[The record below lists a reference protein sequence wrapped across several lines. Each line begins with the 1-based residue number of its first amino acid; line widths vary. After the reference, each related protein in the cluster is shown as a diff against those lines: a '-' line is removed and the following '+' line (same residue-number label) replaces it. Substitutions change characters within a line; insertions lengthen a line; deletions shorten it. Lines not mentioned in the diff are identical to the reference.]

1 MDNNT
6 YEPPYF
12 YIKENKENAQGIRLY
27 NSLGIPNKIEDYN
40 KEFYR
45 IPNTTIIEI
54 DKTDSFIFPDI
65 LTESYPLV
73 SEKFIY
79 LFEIYDIK
87 VFVKRALLIDRY
99 SRQSKSYYFIYTAN
113 LQPTDV
119 NKDFNVVEFEEGKF
133 KFIVSFD
140 FAESLA
146 RREVEGIEFIEVE
159 EDVV

>member
-1 MDNNT
+1 M
-6 YEPPYF
+6 
-12 YIKENKENAQGIRLY
+12 KC
-27 NSLGIPNKIEDYN
+27 
-40 KEFYR
+40 
-45 IPNTTIIEI
+45 
-54 DKTDSFIFPDI
+54 DI
-65 LTESYPLV
+65 LSVEIMKLRYSGHKKTRQLQLPC
-73 SEKFIY
+73 F
-79 LFEIYDIK
+79 FEIYDIK